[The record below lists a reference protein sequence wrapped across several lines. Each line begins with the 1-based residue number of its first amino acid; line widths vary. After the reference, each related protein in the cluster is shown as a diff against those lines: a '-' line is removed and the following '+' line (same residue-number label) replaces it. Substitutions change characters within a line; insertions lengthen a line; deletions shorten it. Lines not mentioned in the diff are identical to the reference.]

1 MKKDGYVSEKQLSEQ
16 PAVTSAP
23 QTPAPVKARSGKGL
37 AAFALLVAAVGV
49 AVAGWGVWQLHTL
62 TQSHQRQS
70 SQIET
75 LSAQSQVL
83 KQSEQQLDQRLA
95 QFPLPQELEERRQ
108 LVAQLQGD
116 QQRINQRLE
125 TVLGSSRQGWRLAEA
140 EHLLRLAALRLSALQ
155 DVNSATALV
164 EGADQILREQ
174 DDPAAFATR
183 EQLARSL
190 AALNSVDQPDRTGLF
205 LQLGALRD
213 QAVELSA
220 LAPAFQAQ
228 QQAEPAQ
235 AADEGWMHWR
245 KYWQKISGFFRVDFN
260 PDANLR
266 PLLAGQA
273 LDQVRMALSLA
284 LEQAQWGA
292 LNGQQAVYQQAMRQ
306 AGDVVKTAFN
316 QENVQARNLGERVAK
331 LAQAPVQV
339 QTPDLGPSIKAL
351 QAYLSQ
357 RQAPEPA
364 FQREAKP

>member
-1 MKKDGYVSEKQLSEQ
+1 MSEKQLSEQ
-16 PAVTSAP
+16 QAPSSAE
-23 QTPAPVKARSGKGL
+23 QTPVPAKPSGGKGL

-75 LSAQSQVL
+75 LSIQSQTL

-116 QQRINQRLE
+116 QQRISQRLE

-155 DVNSATALV
+155 DITSATALV

-213 QAVELSA
+213 QAAQLSA

-228 QQAEPAQ
+228 EQGQPVQ
-235 AADEGWMHWR
+235 AADDGWMHWR
-245 KYWQKISGFFRVDFN
+245 KYWQRISGFFRVDFN
-260 PDANLR
+260 PDDNLR
-266 PLLAGQA
+266 PLLAEQG
-273 LDQVRMALSLA
+273 LGQVRMALSLA

-292 LNGQQAVYQQAMRQ
+292 LNGQQAVYQQAMKQ
-306 AGDVVKTAFN
+306 AGDILGAAFN
-316 QENVQARNLGERVAK
+316 QENVQARNLSAQLAK
-331 LAQAPVQV
+331 LAKAPVQV

-351 QAYLSQ
+351 QAYLAQ
-357 RQAPEPA
+357 RQAPEPST
-364 FQREAKP
+364 QREAKP

>member
-306 AGDVVKTAFN
+306 AGDVIKTAFN
-316 QENVQARNLGERVAK
+316 QENEQARNLGERVAK